1 MGTLNVPGARLD
13 YRVVGEGPLLVLIA
27 GGPGRAPSTTRLA
40 QHLAPRCRVLTYD
53 RHG

>member
-27 GGPGRAPSTTRLA
+27 GGPGRAPSTTRLRSTWRPVA
-40 QHLAPRCRVLTYD
+40 AS
-53 RHG
+53 